1 MPIPSQALETAYR
14 GGTLYGHLRP
24 KVLFLLALSEFYFYE
39 MDITPHVDHKSPATS
54 LPVASTQAKAF
65 DLKLTIRKTSINLS
79 LRNNKNIK
87 STREQPSSDFLK
99 LESPNTVCI
108 DVPKLEI

>member
-1 MPIPSQALETAYR
+1 MQPTLLE
-14 GGTLYGHLRP
+14 
-24 KVLFLLALSEFYFYE
+24 LFLTEFYFYE